1 MIRSATS
8 EDTPEIL
15 ETWLQASL
23 LAHPFISSCFWRSR
37 LNDMEQI
44 YLPQAE
50 TYVCEQY
57 DEVVGF
63 ISLVENHLAA
73 LFVIPM
79 LQGHGHGK
87 RLLQHAQ
94 SIRNELSLC
103 VYSRNT
109 RALTFYRRS
118 GFREQHER
126 RDCHTGEFER
136 LMIWIREPEH
146 ILPE

>member
-1 MIRSATS
+1 MIRNATS
-8 EDTPEIL
+8 YDIPAVLEI
-15 ETWLQASL
+15 WLQASL
-23 LAHPFISSCFWRSR
+23 LAHTFIPSCFWRSR

-57 DEVVGF
+57 NEVVGF
-63 ISLVENHLAA
+63 ISLVDNHLAA
-73 LFVIPM
+73 LFVRPM

-87 RLLQHAQ
+87 RLLQHVQ

-109 RALTFYRRS
+109 RAVTFYRRS
-118 GFREQHER
+118 GFREQDER
-126 RDCHTGEFER
+126 RDCHTGELER
-136 LMIWIREPEH
+136 VMIWVRGP
-146 ILPE
+146 